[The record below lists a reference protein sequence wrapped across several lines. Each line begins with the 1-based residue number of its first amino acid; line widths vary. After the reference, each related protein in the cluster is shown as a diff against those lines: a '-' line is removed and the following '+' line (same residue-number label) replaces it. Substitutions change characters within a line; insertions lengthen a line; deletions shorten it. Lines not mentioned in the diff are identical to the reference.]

1 MPRPKTL
8 IVEKIYSDDE
18 IKYKEGQWF
27 EESDIKYPIV
37 NSNTDVYRLDDEGNK
52 HLLLKF
58 RKNVIPDSLIK
69 TGWDSY
75 KDLAKASRGRGASA
89 GPIDVNSQYWGKRKL
104 VDTKKWSTGYLNPKG
119 LELHDSLSPLD
130 EMELCVKCDELSIK
144 RKDGLSKDEL
154 IHLIIKK
161 QGGISKMKVNN
172 QVASNPIGFYESGK
186 NFADLPCRLTHFTR
200 TNFEKYNDGLPFIQH
215 IDKLFQ
221 KLIPEAHN
229 KQLLRADT
237 KPLLKIPKT
246 AFSTVTINRNF
257 RTAMHRDAGDF
268 RDGFGNLTVIERGKY
283 HGGYT
288 IFPQY
293 GVAIDL
299 RNNDFVAMDVHQ
311 WHCNT
316 PMYETEEDKEFNNT
330 LEYAFKDNP
339 QVGTVG
345 IYEKYTRISFVCYLR
360 EKIAS
365 CPDEIDPRFLTKSGH
380 GKIVTEKTETTEPA
394 EPAEPAENAETTD

>member
-8 IVEKIYSDDE
+8 IVKKLFTDE
-18 IKYKEGQWF
+18 EIAKKEGTWF
-27 EESDIKYPIV
+27 EESDIHYPIV
-37 NSNTDVYRLDDEGNK
+37 NTNTDIYRFDDDGNK

-58 RKNVIPDSLIK
+58 RKNCVPQELIQL
-69 TGWDSY
+69 GWDSY

-89 GPIDVNSQYWGKRKL
+89 GPIDTTSQYWGKRKL

-119 LELHDSLSPLD
+119 LELHELYSHFELSALK
-130 EMELCVKCDELSIK
+130 MKCDELEIK
-144 RKDGLSKDEL
+144 YSEDISTEDCIKLL
-154 IHLIIKK
+154 IKK

-172 QVASNPIGFYESGK
+172 QVASNPIGFYEAGK

-200 TNFEKYNDGLPFIQH
+200 TNFEKYNNGLPFIQK
-215 IDKLFQ
+215 IDQLF
-221 KLIPEAHN
+221 KRLIPDAHER
-229 KQLLRADT
+229 QLERANL
-237 KPLLKIPKT
+237 KSHLKIPKT
-246 AFSTVTINRNF
+246 CFSTVTINRNF

-268 RDGFGNLTVIERGKY
+268 KGGFGNLTVIERGKY

-316 PMYETEEDKEFNNT
+316 PLYETEEDKKFNET
-330 LEYAFKDNP
+330 MEPVFKDNP
-339 QVGTVG
+339 EVGTAG
-345 IYEKYTRISFVCYLR
+345 IYENYTRISFVCYLR
-360 EKIAS
+360 EKIAK
-365 CPDEIDPRFLTKSGH
+365 CPDKIDPRFLTKSGH
-380 GKIVTEKTETTEPA
+380 SKIPKEEIPKEEIPK
-394 EPAEPAENAETTD
+394 EEIPKEEIKS